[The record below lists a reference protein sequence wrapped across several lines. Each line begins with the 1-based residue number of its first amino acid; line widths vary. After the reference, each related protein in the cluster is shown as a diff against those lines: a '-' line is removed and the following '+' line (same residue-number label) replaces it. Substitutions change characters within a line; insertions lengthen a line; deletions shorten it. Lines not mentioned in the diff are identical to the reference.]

1 MDPTAQQT
9 LQQFGFR
16 LALNGAHAAR
26 TLMLGDLAQLLL
38 ELPDTAPRADYAE
51 AVVEANRLG
60 KPTRK
65 ARELAWRHLSMLYG
79 FDPQLTLFRLLRQ
92 LWPRREAAR
101 PMLAYLIAL
110 ARDPLLRLGQPYLLA
125 QPVGALL
132 PREAFEAELAAR
144 APDRFSPATLK
155 SLAQNLAGSWTVAGF
170 ATGRSRKHRSRPP
183 SSPEALTLALL
194 LGFLEG
200 RRGNSLLR
208 SPWTAALDQPE
219 SALTADLQRAA
230 GSLLVL
236 RQVGEV
242 LEIRFPDWLSDED
255 VRRSEES
262 DRVF

>member
-1 MDPTAQQT
+1 MDLAAQHT

-16 LALNGAHAAR
+16 LGLNGAHAAR
-26 TLMLGDLAQLLL
+26 TLMLDDLDQLFL
-38 ELPDTAPRADYAE
+38 ELSDTAPRAEYAA
-51 AVVEANRLG
+51 AVIVANRLG

-79 FDPQLTLFRLLRQ
+79 FDPQLTLFRVLRQ
-92 LWPRREAAR
+92 LWPRRQAAQ

-110 ARDPLLRLGQPYLLA
+110 ARDPLLRLGQAYLLA
-125 QPVGALL
+125 QPIGALL
-132 PREAFEAELAAR
+132 PREAFEAELAR
-144 APDRFSPATLK
+144 KAPDRFSPATLK
-155 SLAQNLAGSWTVAGF
+155 SLAQNLAGSWTAAGF

-200 RRGNSLLR
+200 RRGSALLR

-219 SALTADLQRAA
+219 ALLDAELQRAA

-242 LEIRFPDWLSDED
+242 LEIRFPEWLSDAE

-262 DRVF
+262 DHVF